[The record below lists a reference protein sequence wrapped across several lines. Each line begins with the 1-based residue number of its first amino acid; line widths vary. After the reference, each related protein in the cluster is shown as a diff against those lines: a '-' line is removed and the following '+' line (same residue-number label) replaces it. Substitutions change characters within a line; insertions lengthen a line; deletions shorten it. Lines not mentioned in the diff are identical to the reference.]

1 MFRSQAALQRW
12 NFNKCSQ
19 RHNTTQHQC
28 SRKWNNID
36 CRSRRACSDN
46 IYLDLVLL
54 SSQHICT
61 KLMRP
66 CFVSM
71 LRKFL
76 RCSVFVQIIKAWANI
91 ASDSSKPSSFKIF
104 FTLSISSSCLLV
116 RAFCSLWSL
125 MMSVRSLRQTA
136 IKALSQ
142 WCSLTMMSTR
152 REQRPPVVRCVS
164 PNSDQ

>member
-1 MFRSQAALQRW
+1 MTPSLKEREGHMLHMCKQMYRMLCTLRLHGGCNSYFFLNMKNQNVCWTNQITTHNKFIWVLGKKQKTMFRLEAALQRW

-19 RHNTTQHQC
+19 RHNTTQHQH

-61 KLMRP
+61 KLMRS

-76 RCSVFVQIIKAWANI
+76 RCSVFMQIIKAWA
-91 ASDSSKPSSFKIF
+91 
-104 FTLSISSSCLLV
+104 
-116 RAFCSLWSL
+116 
-125 MMSVRSLRQTA
+125 
-136 IKALSQ
+136 
-142 WCSLTMMSTR
+142 
-152 REQRPPVVRCVS
+152 
-164 PNSDQ
+164 